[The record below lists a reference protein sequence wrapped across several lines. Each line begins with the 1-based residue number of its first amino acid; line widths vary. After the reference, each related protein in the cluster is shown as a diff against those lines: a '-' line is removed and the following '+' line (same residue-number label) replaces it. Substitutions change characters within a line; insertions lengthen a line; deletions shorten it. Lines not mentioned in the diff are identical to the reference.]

1 VQHHGEGLLREV
13 DDVALVEALKRDY
26 RTADLSPADRA
37 MLDYVRVLTL
47 TPAQVTE
54 AAIVAMRDAGMSD
67 EAILDVN
74 QITGFFAWCNR
85 TVDGL
90 GVPLEDFWNDPDKTN
105 I

>member
-1 VQHHGEGLLREV
+1 MQHHGEGLLREV

-54 AAIVAMRDAGMSD
+54 AAIVACAMQACPTR
-67 EAILDVN
+67 
-74 QITGFFAWCNR
+74 
-85 TVDGL
+85 
-90 GVPLEDFWNDPDKTN
+90 PFWM
-105 I
+105 